1 MHFADKITEKT
12 KETGAPLCLGLD
24 PHKNLI
30 PDLFKKKLNQLYLS
44 DIEDFLFEIINLAK
58 GKVAALKPQVAF
70 FEEWGPEGFSLL
82 AKISRFAKD
91 LDFPII
97 IDAKRGD
104 IGSTSEAYAN
114 AWLGDNSHFYADAL
128 TVNPWMGLET
138 IDPFIETAKEKG
150 KGIFILLKTSNPGSK
165 DIQSLEINGES
176 VFLKISRLIKENL
189 PLNLGKSGYSNIGI
203 VVGATKPK
211 EAELIRKILPNHL
224 FLVPGFGAQGGIAE
238 DALSGLIFN
247 ENIYEGGLINSSRSI
262 LFPKDAFEAQKLQD
276 WRKIIGVSLQ
286 KSLDELKVNVY

>member
-12 KETGAPLCLGLD
+12 RETGSPLCLGLD

-30 PDLFKKKLNQLYLS
+30 PDLFKKKSSQLHLT
-44 DIEDFLFEIINLAK
+44 DIEDFLFEIINIAK

-70 FEEWGPEGFSLL
+70 FEEWGPEGLSLL
-82 AKISRFAKD
+82 SKISNFGKD
-91 LDFPII
+91 LDLPII
-97 IDAKRGD
+97 LDAKRGD

-138 IDPFIETAKEKG
+138 IDPFIKIAKEKG
-150 KGIFILLKTSNPGSK
+150 KGVFILLKTSNPGSK
-165 DIQSLEINGES
+165 DIQSLEVNGES
-176 VFLKISRLIKENL
+176 VFLKISKLIKEKL

-211 EAELIRKILPNHL
+211 EAKLIRQILPNHL
-224 FLVPGFGAQGGIAE
+224 FLIPGFGAQGGSAE
-238 DALSGLIFN
+238 DAFSGLILKNNVF
-247 ENIYEGGLINSSRSI
+247 EEKRS
-262 LFPKDAFEAQKLQD
+262 
-276 WRKIIGVSLQ
+276 KIF
-286 KSLDELKVNVY
+286 

>member
-12 KETGAPLCLGLD
+12 RETGSPLCLGLD

-30 PDLFKKKLNQLYLS
+30 PDLFKKKSSQLHLT
-44 DIEDFLFEIINLAK
+44 DIEDFLFEIINIAK

-70 FEEWGPEGFSLL
+70 FEEWGPEGLSLL
-82 AKISRFAKD
+82 AKISNFGKD
-91 LDFPII
+91 LDLPII
-97 IDAKRGD
+97 MDAKRGD

-138 IDPFIETAKEKG
+138 IDPFIKIAKEKG
-150 KGIFILLKTSNPGSK
+150 KGVFILLKTSNPGSK
-165 DIQSLEINGES
+165 DIQSLEVNGES
-176 VFLKISRLIKENL
+176 VFLKISKLIKENL

-224 FLVPGFGAQGGIAE
+224 FLVPGFGAQGGSAQN
-238 DALSGLIFN
+238 AFSGLIFN
-247 ENIYEGGLINSSRSI
+247 ENIYEGGLINSSRAI
-262 LFPKDAFEAQKLQD
+262 LFPKEIKKCNSINNWRRSIEIALEDANNDL
-276 WRKIIGVSLQ
+276 RI
-286 KSLDELKVNVY
+286 N

>member
-12 KETGAPLCLGLD
+12 RETGSPLCLGLD

-30 PDLFKKKLNQLYLS
+30 PDLFKKKSSQLHLS

-70 FEEWGPEGFSLL
+70 FEEWGPEGLSLL
-82 AKISRFAKD
+82 AKISNFGKD
-91 LDFPII
+91 LDIPII
-97 IDAKRGD
+97 MDAKRGD

-138 IDPFIETAKEKG
+138 IDPFIKIAKEKG
-150 KGIFILLKTSNPGSK
+150 KGVFILVKTSNQGSK
-165 DIQSLEINGES
+165 DIQNLEVNGES
-176 VFLKISRLIKENL
+176 VFLKISKLIKENL
-189 PLNLGKSGYSNIGI
+189 PLNLGSSGYSNIGI

-224 FLVPGFGAQGGIAE
+224 FLVPGFGAQGGSAE
-238 DALSGLIFN
+238 DAFSGLIFN
-247 ENIYEGGLINSSRSI
+247 ENIYEGGLINSSRAI
-262 LFPKDAFEAQKLQD
+262 LFPKNTKECKNIHD
-276 WRKIIGVSLQ
+276 WREDIIMALNEA
-286 KSLDELKVNVY
+286 KKNLIIN

>member
-12 KETGAPLCLGLD
+12 RETGSPLCLGLD

-30 PDLFKKKLNQLYLS
+30 PDLFKKKSSQLHLT

-82 AKISRFAKD
+82 KKISRCAKD

-97 IDAKRGD
+97 MDEKRGD

-138 IDPFIETAKEKG
+138 IDPFIKIAKEKG
-150 KGIFILLKTSNPGSK
+150 KGVFILVKTSNQGSK
-165 DIQSLEINGES
+165 DIQNLEVNGES
-176 VFLKISRLIKENL
+176 VFLKISKLIKENL

-211 EAELIRKILPNHL
+211 EAQLIRKILPNHL
-224 FLVPGFGAQGGIAE
+224 FLVPGFGAQGGSAQN
-238 DALSGLIFN
+238 AFSGLIFN
-247 ENIYEGGLINSSRSI
+247 ENIYEGGLINSSRAI
-262 LFPKDAFEAQKLQD
+262 LFPETSKKHNKIYD
-276 WRKIIGVSLQ
+276 WRETIIMALSKAKKDLMI
-286 KSLDELKVNVY
+286 N